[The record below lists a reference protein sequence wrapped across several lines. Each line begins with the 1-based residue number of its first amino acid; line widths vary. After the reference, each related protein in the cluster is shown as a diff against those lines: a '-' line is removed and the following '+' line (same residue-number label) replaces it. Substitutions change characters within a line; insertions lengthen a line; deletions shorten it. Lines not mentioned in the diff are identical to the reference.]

1 MRKVLKFI
9 GYLVILLVVG
19 VSVMIGYVKTALPNV
34 GTAPQMKCDNGPGK
48 VARGKYLAE
57 NVTMCINCHSTRD
70 WTKFAGPV
78 VPGTYGMGGEEFDR
92 NVGFPGV
99 YYAKNIT
106 PAGTAAQYTDGEL
119 FRLITTGVRK
129 DGKAIFPVMPYS
141 HYGKMDPEDIKCIIA
156 YIRTLQPINNNVK
169 ESESDFPMSIII
181 NTIPGMATP
190 ENRPDPSNA
199 AAYGAYMVNASGCI
213 ECHTK
218 ENHGQIIPELAFSGG
233 REFKLPDGSVLRSS
247 NITPDM
253 NSGIGNWTQEAFI
266 NKFKSY
272 ADSGYQPQSVS
283 KGAFNTIM
291 PWTSYCNMSREDLV
305 AIYTYLHNL
314 KPIDNPVNKFTPPPA
329 VAKN

>member
-1 MRKVLKFI
+1 MRKVLKFF

-34 GTAPQMKCDNGPGK
+34 GPAPALNCDKSAEK

-70 WTKFAGPV
+70 WTKFAGPIV
-78 VPGTYGMGGEEFDR
+78 AGTYGMGGEEFDR

-106 PAGTAAQYTDGEL
+106 PAGIAAHYTDGEL
-119 FRLITTGVRK
+119 FRLITTGVKK
-129 DGKAIFPVMPYS
+129 DGKAIFPVMPYT

-181 NTIPGMATP
+181 NTIPAKAAP
-190 ENRPDPSNA
+190 ENKPDPSNV
-199 AAYGAYMVNASGCI
+199 AAYGAYMVNATGCI

-218 ENHGQIIPELAFSGG
+218 DNHGQIIPELAFSGG
-233 REFKLPDGSVLRSS
+233 REFKLPDGSILRSA

-266 NKFKSY
+266 NKFKAY
-272 ADSGYQPQSVS
+272 ADSNYKPLPVS

-291 PWTSYCNMSREDLV
+291 PWTSYCNMTREDLT

-314 KPIDNPVNKFTPPPA
+314 KAIDNPVSKFTPPPA